1 MDTKMIQQLWTEYI
15 GYSILSASLGMISIL
30 MANLNII
37 NEYLKVG
44 SMAITFLSAVVSL
57 IYSVD
62 KYREYKK
69 KNKENNF

>member
-15 GYSILSASLGMISIL
+15 GYSILSATLGMVSIL
-30 MANLNII
+30 MANLTII
-37 NEYLKVG
+37 DEYLRVA
-44 SMAITFLSAVVSL
+44 SMAVTFLSAVISL

-69 KNKENNF
+69 KK